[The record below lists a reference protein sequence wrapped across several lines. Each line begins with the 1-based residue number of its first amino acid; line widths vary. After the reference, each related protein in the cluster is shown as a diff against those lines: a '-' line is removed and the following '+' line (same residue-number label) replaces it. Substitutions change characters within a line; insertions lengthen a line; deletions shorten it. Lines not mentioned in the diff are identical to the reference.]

1 MKNNPW
7 KNYFKFSRREQAGII
22 TLVILILG
30 VLLLRIYSSG
40 PSIRQ
45 PEEDSAFLIAAHTLD
60 TLALRTTRPRRTYP
74 PPPAGNTYT
83 LFRFDPNTLPEE
95 QWLRLGVSPRTA
107 RTIQNYLAKG
117 GRFRRPDD
125 LRKIYGLP
133 ATTCDRLIPYISITA
148 TTAPTARD
156 TATYTRHTPRYTP
169 RKVIAIDINSADSAA
184 WEQLPGIGPV
194 LAARII
200 KFRDALGGFHRLEQV
215 AETYGLPDS
224 TFYKIQPSL
233 LLNKVS
239 LKKID
244 LNHTDEKSLSQHP
257 YIRKKLA
264 MLISRYRNE
273 HGPFHEITELYHLP
287 LVDED
292 VYKKLMPY
300 IDIK

>member
-7 KNYFKFSRREQAGII
+7 KEYFRFSRREQTGII
-22 TLVILILG
+22 ILIILVIG
-30 VLLLRIYSSG
+30 VLLLRIHSNS
-40 PSIRQ
+40 PATH
-45 PEEDSAFLIAAHTLD
+45 PPADDTAFLIAARSLD
-60 TLALRTTRPRRTYP
+60 TLTSRSTPSYRTYHQA
-74 PPPAGNTYT
+74 PAANTYA
-83 LFRFDPNTLPEE
+83 LFRFDPNTLPENE
-95 QWLRLGVSPRTA
+95 WLRLGVSPRTA

-117 GRFRRPDD
+117 GHFRQPAD

-133 ATTCDRLIPYISITA
+133 TPVCDRLIPYVHIAGS
-148 TTAPTARD
+148 TTPHPRD
-156 TATYTRHTPRYTP
+156 TPSYTRYTPHYTP
-169 RKVIAIDINSADSAA
+169 RKVIAIDINNADSAA

-233 LLNKVS
+233 LLDKVS

-273 HGPFHEITELYHLP
+273 HGPFHDITELYHLP
-287 LVDED
+287 LVDEE